1 MTLCSHCKQEVHLY
15 FQHGMLLM
23 FDDLC
28 CMDFHQ
34 CKKRESV
41 RENEIDELINSVQKN
56 DTLKVTSRKK
66 RECI

>member
-1 MTLCSHCKQEVHLY
+1 
-15 FQHGMLLM
+15 MLLM